1 MHESGAVAGWKNSVA
16 GLVLADDRPSKERVQ
31 MKISL
36 VLMLLSLAFA
46 TQVFAKDDR
55 RECKAELVRLKAAF
69 STNYTTQNHHGYRR
83 AKDAKDQGDYKQCVG
98 LAKKARER
106 AER

>member
-1 MHESGAVAGWKNSVA
+1 
-16 GLVLADDRPSKERVQ
+16 LAK
-31 MKISL
+31 
-36 VLMLLSLAFA
+36 
-46 TQVFAKDDR
+46 
-55 RECKAELVRLKAAF
+55 LKAAF

-83 AKDAKDQGDYKQCVG
+83 AKDAKENGDYKQCVG